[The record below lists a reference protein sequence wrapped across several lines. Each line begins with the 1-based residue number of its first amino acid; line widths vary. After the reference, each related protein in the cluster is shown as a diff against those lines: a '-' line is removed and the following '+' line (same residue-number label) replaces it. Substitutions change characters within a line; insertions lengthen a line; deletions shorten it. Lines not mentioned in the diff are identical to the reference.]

1 MGVGNTEQVQQWL
14 PPAMGQLK
22 VNIDAAFQLDEDGAG
37 HRGAGLVIGKS
48 SGRVV
53 IVAAITPTC
62 AECRAS
68 RIVSGTALDQATEK
82 EESGGFRN
90 GV

>member
-1 MGVGNTEQVQQWL
+1 M
-14 PPAMGQLK
+14 
-22 VNIDAAFQLDEDGAG
+22 DEDGAG